1 MLLKLIVGKAVYS
14 FISLYAPQKD
24 LPMHEKDR
32 FYDQLQSTCMAVP
45 DSESLFCLGD
55 WNGHVGEAAGEF
67 REVHGGH
74 GFGIRNAEGRRILEF
89 AVANNLIIGNTR
101 FIKRDSHLITYESGG
116 NKSQIDYVL
125 FPRKLQ
131 RFVTN
136 VKVIPGEECA
146 KQH

>member
-1 MLLKLIVGKAVYS
+1 
-14 FISLYAPQKD
+14 
-24 LPMHEKDR
+24 
-32 FYDQLQSTCMAVP
+32 MAVP

-125 FPRKLQ
+125 FPRKLH